1 MVKCQITVVVAPEE
15 GVEIEAVISE
25 VEGVEEIKETSKIMT
40 NCKEDKKKEVTPLNV
55 VVNVVVEEGAVGVE
69 EVANIIVVYWLIRKC
84 RRECFEIRTLNFI
97 LSFIYIAETWYI

>member
-40 NCKEDKKKEVTPLNV
+40 NRKEDKKKEV
-55 VVNVVVEEGAVGVE
+55 
-69 EVANIIVVYWLIRKC
+69 
-84 RRECFEIRTLNFI
+84 
-97 LSFIYIAETWYI
+97 